1 MTEMPAEYS
10 QSASTPYVVE
20 MKGIVKKFPGV
31 VALDHVDFQLRPGE
45 VHMLLGENGA
55 GKTTL
60 IKVLSGAYHADEGE
74 IVIDGE
80 TVEIDS
86 PQVPLDKGLRFI
98 YQELALIPDLDVAR
112 NMFLGREPMRKGRLG
127 LVDIPRLYDQ
137 AAKLLKELNID
148 LTPTTVVRRL
158 SITQQKMVEIARAL
172 TSKAKVIVLDEPTD
186 VLEDRSRHEL
196 FRLIRQLK
204 TQNVAFIYISHR
216 YAEVYELGD
225 RVTILRDGK
234 NAGSYAIQELTLETM
249 IERMIGGQ
257 IKKQYPNLP
266 APSEQEALRV
276 EHVKRGRVLNDIS
289 LVVKRGEIVGVT
301 GLMGAGKTELGRA
314 IAGVDLFDS
323 GEIFVHDQP
332 VKATTP
338 SAAIV
343 KGLAY
348 LPEDRKTQGLILM
361 QSIRDNYAIPS
372 LNRLSRRG
380 LIQHRQIDKEATSYL
395 QRLNIRAPGIQTKA
409 GQLSGGNQQKT
420 VVAKWLG
427 AQCKVLIF
435 DEPTRGIDING
446 RREVYRIMEELL
458 EAGVGILM
466 LTSDYQEALEM
477 SHRILV
483 LRRGSVVKEFSRGEA
498 SESDILREAI
508 GRLEPSSAE
517 PATAVAPR

>member
-1 MTEMPAEYS
+1 MTEMPANS
-10 QSASTPYVVE
+10 PYIVE

-80 TVEIDS
+80 TVTIDS

-98 YQELALIPDLDVAR
+98 YQELALVPDLDVAR
-112 NMFLGREPMRKGRLG
+112 NMFLGREPMRRLG

-137 AAKLLKELNID
+137 AGVLLKELNID
-148 LTPTTVVRRL
+148 LSPTTVVRQL

-234 NAGSYAIQELTLETM
+234 NAGFYAIQELTLETM

-266 APSEQEALRV
+266 TPSEQDALRV
-276 EHVKRGRVLNDIS
+276 EHVTRGRLLHDVS
-289 LVVKRGEIVGVT
+289 LAIKRGEIVGVT

-338 SAAIV
+338 SAAINYGV
-343 KGLAY
+343 AY

-372 LNRLSRRG
+372 LNRLTRHG
-380 LIQHRQIDKEATSYL
+380 LVQHRQIDKEATSYL
-395 QRLNIRAPGIQTKA
+395 QRLNIRAPSIQTKA

-483 LRRGSVVKEFSRGEA
+483 MRRGSVVKEFRRGEA

-508 GRLEPSSAE
+508 GSLEDSRTEAVT
-517 PATAVAPR
+517 ATSTA